1 MYTMS
6 IGRADKLKTLLEL
19 WQPETIMTSKQLK
32 LLGITPQHVQKYVA
46 SKWVEVVSPG
56 VLRRSKDTVTWQGAL
71 HSLQSQIALRVHVG
85 ALTALMADGASHY
98 ARPGKETVFL
108 FAETGVTLPKWFRE
122 YPWPVQIS
130 LTQTRVLPSDLCV
143 RPAELGGFDLQASA
157 PERAILEALHLAP
170 NTIDLVEISQVIEG
184 LRTLRPAVMQT
195 LLEACTSFKV
205 KRLFLFLG
213 TRAGLPVMSRLNREA
228 IPLGSGDR
236 TITPGG
242 TYISEFGLIVPREL
256 AS

>member
-1 MYTMS
+1 MATNS
-6 IGRADKLKTLLEL
+6 PQKLKTVLGDWTPRTVVTHAWLRERGVSRDLSREYVKSGWLER
-19 WQPETIMTSKQLK
+19 
-32 LLGITPQHVQKYVA
+32 LGNGTFKRPR
-46 SKWVEVVSPG
+46 E
-56 VLRRSKDTVTWQGAL
+56 TVTWQGAL
-71 HSLQSQIALRVHVG
+71 HSLQKQIALRVHVG
-85 ALTALMADGASHY
+85 ALTALMADGSSHY

-108 FAETGVTLPKWFRE
+108 FAETGVTLPKWFRG
-122 YPWPVQIS
+122 YPWPEQIS
-130 LTQTRVLPSDLCV
+130 LTQTRVLPSDLGV
-143 RPAELGGFDLQASA
+143 RPAELGGFDLQTSA

-170 NTIDLVEISQVIEG
+170 NAIDLVEISQVIEG
-184 LRTLRPAVMQT
+184 LRTLRPAVMQA

-213 TRAGLPVMSRLNREA
+213 TRAGLPAMSRLNREV

-242 TYISEFGLIVPREL
+242 AYISEFGLIVPKEL